1 MRPNRRPKKRETWTI
16 YEGDSTTVAKEFLY
30 NAQNPGGTPSETKNY
45 AYDPSGNLIALSDS
59 QGSTTN
65 RYTTVENPQS
75 SVSLLLNQSGSPVQ
89 SYGYSA
95 YGQANSTLTQNGSLS
110 ANLNPYR
117 FQSKRLDGGFNTY
130 DMGARRY
137 SLTTSRWQQQD
148 QYYDADQNL
157 GLSQGATTADRY
169 EFAGGNPVTYVE
181 ADGHEPWCQTA
192 TKCAVVGVWK
202 RLLELDRSI
211 AKAVGPRKP
220 HAKRLKQEDRTIISQ
235 NVLRLASSAY
245 HLKVVAQ
252 WEKRDPAGLYKAPCA
267 GFVCTF
273 GEWITSPSSWK
284 QMSGAGTACIV
295 DGYGTANATSWL
307 DWVPGMAVPNSFS
320 SFSTGCYGGI
330 ALYYRYGWIGTPGT
344 APGST
349 TGIEPAPR

>member
-1 MRPNRRPKKRETWTI
+1 MAPGTDRAPVESSARTPPGCGPDGAWHSPWCESIPVRPAAAGGPLGSRVPMRPNRRPKKRETWTI

-65 RYTTVENPQS
+65 RYTTVTNPQS

-148 QYYDADQNL
+148 QYYDADQDWA
-157 GLSQGATTADRY
+157 SRDATTADGTSLR
-169 EFAGGNPVTYVE
+169 GGNPVNYVE

-192 TKCAVVGVWK
+192 AKCAIVGV
-202 RLLELDRSI
+202 LE
-211 AKAVGPRKP
+211 
-220 HAKRLKQEDRTIISQ
+220 
-235 NVLRLASSAY
+235 
-245 HLKVVAQ
+245 
-252 WEKRDPAGLYKAPCA
+252 
-267 GFVCTF
+267 
-273 GEWITSPSSWK
+273 
-284 QMSGAGTACIV
+284 
-295 DGYGTANATSWL
+295 ATSRARSLNRKGSW
-307 DWVPGMAVPNSFS
+307 
-320 SFSTGCYGGI
+320 TEE
-330 ALYYRYGWIGTPGT
+330 T
-344 APGST
+344 ARQT
-349 TGIEPAPR
+349 T